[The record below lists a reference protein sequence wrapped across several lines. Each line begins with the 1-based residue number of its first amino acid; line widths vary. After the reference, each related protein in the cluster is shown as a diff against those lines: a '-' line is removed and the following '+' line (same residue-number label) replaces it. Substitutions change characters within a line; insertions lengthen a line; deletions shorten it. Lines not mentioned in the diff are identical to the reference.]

1 MPVPGDVLT
10 WDRVIGQS
18 GVDLSDPTPTYLADA
33 QGRLLYANP
42 AFRRIRETYPQALA
56 DLTIDDIET
65 ATRVLGRPLRQDCV
79 LSLGERVECF
89 VSELSVVHDAQDRA
103 VAVLGRLLPATETE
117 RLERAL
123 AVAEDRLDD
132 LQRLVSDWVWECDAE
147 MRLTHVSDRVF
158 DRLGYLPQE
167 LVGSPLT
174 SLTLDRQMWIDELAA
189 PDRRRPFRDRPVA
202 MRHKEGGKR
211 TFELS
216 AVCRFNDSDGKFC
229 GYRGIARDVTERD
242 AQLAALVKAVDD
254 AEAANRAKTEFL
266 ANMSHELRTPLNAIM
281 GFAEIM
287 KLETFGP
294 VEQPKY
300 QEYFRDILRSSDHLL
315 NVINDILDIA
325 KIEAGKV
332 ELDEAE
338 VEVTEIFAA
347 VERFVRDNAER
358 SGISVCVRNSGPL
371 PRLLADERRLR
382 QVLLN
387 ILSNAVKFTPPGG
400 RVEMSAE
407 LAEEGLEIVIRDSGI
422 GMEPAQIAVAMAPFG
437 QVDSGLG
444 RKYDGTGLGL
454 PLSKALTDLHGGRF
468 RLESIPGTGTTV
480 TIWLPPERVL
490 QD

>member
-1 MPVPGDVLT
+1 MPGNVLT
-10 WDRVIGQS
+10 WDRVIGQA
-18 GVDLSDPTPTYLADA
+18 GVDVSDPTPTYLADA

-42 AFRRIRETYPQALA
+42 AFRRLREACPQAFGDLA
-56 DLTIDDIET
+56 IDEVEVAIR
-65 ATRVLGRPLRQDCV
+65 ALGRPLRQDCII
-79 LSLGERVECF
+79 SLGGRVECF

-103 VAVLGRLLPATETE
+103 VAVLGRLLPATEIE

-132 LQRLVSDWVWECDAE
+132 LQRLVSDWVWECDAR
-147 MRLTHVSDRVF
+147 MQITHVSDRVF

-167 LVGSPLT
+167 LVGLPL
-174 SLTLDRQMWIDELAA
+174 STLAVEHEGWIEELADI
-189 PDRRRPFRDRPVA
+189 DRRRPFRNRPVA
-202 MRHKEGGKR
+202 LRHRRGGKR
-211 TFELS
+211 MFELS
-216 AVCRFNDSDGKFC
+216 AVCLFDDVEGTFC

-281 GFAEIM
+281 GFAQIM

-300 QEYFRDILRSSDHLL
+300 QEYFSDILRSSDHLL

-332 ELDEAE
+332 ELDETE
-338 VEVTEIFAA
+338 VEVTEIFGAA
-347 VERFVRDNAER
+347 ERFVRDNAAR
-358 SGISVCVRNSGPL
+358 AGVSVRIRDPGPL
-371 PRLLADERRLR
+371 PRLLVDERRLR

-387 ILSNAVKFTPPGG
+387 ILSNAVKFTPRGG

-407 LAEEGLEIVIRDSGI
+407 VADRGLEIAVRDSGI

-437 QVDSGLG
+437 QVDSGIG

-480 TIWLPPERVL
+480 RVWLPPERVIR
-490 QD
+490 D